1 MQYIEL
7 IPGNYSEYLLFDLIE
22 GTISR
27 HSKET
32 PLPAKDTYG
41 FNLYKL
47 YAVFKD
53 NLPSV
58 LDLQSLSGLELNK
71 AETIEG
77 LFSPQTSVRFM
88 AAKARVNSHI
98 KSYSV
103 CKIPTSSF
111 SIEELIPSDILD
123 EYYKQKLICIKN
135 YILGHTQNEDII
147 NFYLSRFEQI
157 KSIIKLSNNSIIVDG
172 KKAKLAYQIFGSK
185 NSRLS
190 IKKTSFNIF
199 NIAKDKRSSVRAPEG
214 FSLCQFDFKSF
225 QPRLALSIFGNED
238 IKKQLR
244 ENDDIYS
251 LFEGDREDNKIE
263 LISWMFSNRRNDKFD
278 TKLAFIKKVRKV
290 LHEESTHGTVMNF
303 FDRPLFFNEE
313 EENVVFQNYICSVE
327 ADCIISLIH
336 DAQKELQGSKSYLA
350 FPFHD
355 CLIFCISDDEIDK
368 INHLKEYIEKYLYN
382 SFDVN
387 FPVSVKVSKSF
398 GSMKDFSLQTR

>member
-7 IPGNYSEYLLFDLIE
+7 IPGNYSEYLLFDLME

-32 PLPAKDTYG
+32 PLPIKDTYG

-53 NLPSV
+53 DLPQL
-58 LDLQSLSGLELNK
+58 LDLQSLSGLELNR
-71 AETIEG
+71 ADTIEE
-77 LFSPQTSVRFM
+77 LFSPQTSIRFM
-88 AAKARVNSHI
+88 AAKGRVNSHI
-98 KSYSV
+98 RSYSV
-103 CKIPTSSF
+103 CNIPTSSF
-111 SIEELIPSDILD
+111 SIEDLIPIDILQ
-123 EYYKQKLICIKN
+123 EYYKQKLLCIKN
-135 YILGHTQNEDII
+135 YILGHLQNEDVV

-157 KSIIKLSNNSIIVDG
+157 KSIIRLSNNAIIVDG
-172 KKAKLAYQIFGSK
+172 KKSKIGYQIFGSK

-190 IKKTSFNIF
+190 IKKTSFNVF
-199 NIAKDKRSSVRAPEG
+199 NIPKDKRNSVKSPEG
-214 FSLCQFDFKSF
+214 FTLCQFDFKSF
-225 QPRLALSIFGNED
+225 QPRLALSIFGDED
-238 IKKQLR
+238 TKKQLR

-251 LFEGDREDNKIE
+251 LFEGDREDNKLE
-263 LISWMFSNRRNDKFD
+263 LISWMFSNRKNDKFD
-278 TKLAFIKKVRKV
+278 TKLNFIKKARKI
-290 LHEESTHGTVMNF
+290 LHTESESGMVFNF

-313 EENVVFQNYICSVE
+313 DDNVVFQNYICSVE

-336 DAQKELQGSKSYLA
+336 AAQEELQGLKSYLA

-368 INHLKEYIEKYLYN
+368 INHLKGFMEKYLYS

-387 FPVSVKVSKSF
+387 FPVSVKVAKSF
-398 GSMKDFSLQTR
+398 GSMQDFSLQSP